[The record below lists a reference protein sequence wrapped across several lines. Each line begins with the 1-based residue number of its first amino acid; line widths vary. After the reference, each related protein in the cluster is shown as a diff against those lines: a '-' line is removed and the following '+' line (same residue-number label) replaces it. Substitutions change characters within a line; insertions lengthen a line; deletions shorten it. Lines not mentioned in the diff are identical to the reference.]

1 MVIRN
6 TFQFKAMLFTFH
18 LMRITF
24 EFGRIGMYQEE
35 TNMGGVDLDYF
46 ISYGGVG
53 VGKGRLGDT

>member
-35 TNMGGVDLDYF
+35 TKITDIN
-46 ISYGGVG
+46 
-53 VGKGRLGDT
+53 